1 MAARV
6 ASILRV
12 SPVFRHPAR
21 RLDRVQKARM
31 SVFSDTGSIKPVP
44 TTYYNFGL
52 LRLTLVVVPF
62 LSAGAYLAK
71 FVAQTLEE
79 EGWFVPDDDDDD

>member
-6 ASILRV
+6 ASILKAF
-12 SPVFRHPAR
+12 PVFRHPAR
-21 RLDRVQKARM
+21 RLDRLQKARL
-31 SVFSDTGSIKPVP
+31 SVFNDTGSVKQMP
-44 TTYYNFGL
+44 TKHYNFGM
-52 LRLTLVVVPF
+52 LRLALVVIPF

>member
-1 MAARV
+1 M
-6 ASILRV
+6 
-12 SPVFRHPAR
+12 
-21 RLDRVQKARM
+21 
-31 SVFSDTGSIKPVP
+31 FSDTGSVKPAP
-44 TTYYNFGL
+44 RKYYNFAT
-52 LRLTLVVVPF
+52 LRLVLVVVPF

>member
-1 MAARV
+1 MAARL
-6 ASILRV
+6 ASIVRV
-12 SPVFRHPAR
+12 SPVFRCPK
-21 RLDRVQKARM
+21 RLDRVQKARI
-31 SVFSDTGSIKPVP
+31 SVFSDTGSVKPVP
-44 TTYYNFGL
+44 RKHYNFGT
-52 LRLTLVVVPF
+52 LRLILVIVPF